1 MGQSIIVGTAT
12 KIYVKEEDNYSTY
25 NLEQIKEILSKKLNL
40 NLYDITEDKNQVCL
54 SIKPK
59 IFSENILSL
68 LQNEYEIL
76 GVDINNKYN
85 KELFEKIKHIPYN
98 QLLNEIETKNLNTYD
113 FQFLE
118 GCYHLCNDISYI
130 ANDRK
135 ITLCADM
142 IAFYLSEKVL
152 LEAYNDLFDYLR
164 NKIIKTIDNPLKD
177 DVFITLFG

>member
-1 MGQSIIVGTAT
+1 MGQYIIVGTAT
-12 KIYVKEEDNYSTY
+12 KIYVKKEDEYSTY

-40 NLYDITEDKNQVCL
+40 ILYDITEDSDQVCL

-76 GVDINNKYN
+76 GVDINNEYN
-85 KELFEKIKHIPYN
+85 KELFEKIKHTPYN
-98 QLLNEIETKNLNTYD
+98 QLLNEIESKNLSTYH
-113 FQFLE
+113 FQFLK
-118 GCYHLCNDISYI
+118 GYYYICNDISYI
-130 ANDRK
+130 DNDRNLT
-135 ITLCADM
+135 ICADI
-142 IAFYLSEKVL
+142 IAFYLSEKAF

-164 NKIIKTIDNPLKD
+164 NKIIKTMDNPLKD